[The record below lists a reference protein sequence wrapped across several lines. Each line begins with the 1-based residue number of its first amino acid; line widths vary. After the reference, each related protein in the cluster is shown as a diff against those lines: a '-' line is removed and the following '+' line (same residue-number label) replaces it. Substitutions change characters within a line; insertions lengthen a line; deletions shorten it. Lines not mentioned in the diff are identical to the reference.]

1 MNRLAGFILLG
12 VGVVLLVWGFNAA
25 HSAGS
30 EISKFFNG
38 APTDRSL
45 WLILGGAVS
54 SVLGLSLAWS
64 GTSRRA

>member
-12 VGVVLLVWGFNAA
+12 LGVVLLVWGFNGA

-30 EISKFFNG
+30 EISKVFTG

-45 WLILGGAVS
+45 WLILGGALS
-54 SVLGLSLAWS
+54 SVLGLSLAWT
-64 GTSRRA
+64 GRSRRA